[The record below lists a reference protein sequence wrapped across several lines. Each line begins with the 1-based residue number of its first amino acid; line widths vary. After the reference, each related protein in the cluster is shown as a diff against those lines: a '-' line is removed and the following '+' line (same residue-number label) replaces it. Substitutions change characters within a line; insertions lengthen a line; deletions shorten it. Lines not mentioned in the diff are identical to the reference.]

1 MSNHR
6 LALRF
11 LRRDLARSETRLLA
25 LALALALAVM
35 TVSIVSLFV
44 ERARSVMETEAS
56 ALIAADL
63 VLESRDPI
71 PEMWR
76 DRAHALGVQTAE
88 LLEFPSVVSTEHA
101 MQLVQV
107 RAVGEGY
114 PLRGEQRSEAWPEV
128 VNKTAPAAHPL
139 TRPRA
144 GKVWSDPRLPELL
157 SAEGPFQGQLQL
169 GKRTLELERVMVQTA
184 DQAASLFRL
193 SPRILVAIE
202 DIAATGLLGP
212 ASRVRY
218 QLLLAGKPDALAQL
232 RSEVERSDPE
242 AHSIEVEDVRS
253 SRPVIRDALDRVEQ
267 LLRLAAAS
275 ALLLSLIAVLLA
287 SRRFSQRQMDMVAL
301 LRTLGSPR
309 RQLMQLLSLRLLA
322 LGLLASVVG
331 LFLAWLAQPILLWV
345 IEPSLT
351 WQWPTLDRNSAG
363 LGLLTGLLL
372 LLGAALPQILQ
383 LVRTP
388 PLRILRREFTGQ
400 RQRLW
405 EVRLP
410 LLFALGLLLTLQLGH
425 EGLALRFL
433 GGLLLAWL
441 LFAGLAA
448 ALVALLRPLRK
459 HTGGSWRYG
468 LANLSRHP
476 QLTALQ
482 LSGFGLGL
490 SLLLLLG
497 LVRTDLLEAWQDT
510 LPTGT
515 PNQFLIN
522 IQPEEVDGLTQALS
536 DAGLELKGPYPMVR
550 ARFIRL
556 NGVTVREEQFTPGRA
571 QRLALRDFNL
581 SWSTGLPADNRVVA
595 GQWDTQGWSVEA
607 EFAETLGL
615 RLGDEMTFE
624 IAGAQITAPITSLR
638 NLSWDSFQPN
648 FFVLGSPALLQAQPA
663 TYISSFFQQPQQ
675 ASKVRRILR
684 DYPSVTALDL
694 DALLGEVRAIIGRG
708 ARAIEFIAALTLL
721 AGGLVLAA
729 GLQATRDLRLQEV
742 AVLRT
747 LGISR
752 ALLRRAVWAEFAV
765 LGGLAGLL
773 GAGVATAI
781 SASLAKGV
789 FQLPWSPNVSLWLIA
804 VPLSVLALVSL
815 GWRLTR
821 STLNTPPL
829 QLLRQL

>member
-1 MSNHR
+1 MNNTR

-11 LRRDLARSETRLLA
+11 LWRDLARSETRLLA
-25 LALALALAVM
+25 LALVLAVM
-35 TVSIVSLFV
+35 TVSIVTLFV
-44 ERARSVMETEAS
+44 ERARSVMETEAA

-76 DRAHALGVQTAE
+76 ERAHALGIQTAE

-114 PLRGEQRSEAWPEV
+114 PLRGEQRSEVWPDVTKES
-128 VNKTAPAAHPL
+128 TAAASAL
-139 TRPRA
+139 TRPLT

-157 SAEGPFQGQLQL
+157 RAEGPFDGRLQL
-169 GKRTLELERVMVQTA
+169 GKQTLELERVIVQTA

-202 DIAATGLLGP
+202 NIEATGLLGP
-212 ASRVRY
+212 ASRIRY
-218 QLLLAGKPDALAQL
+218 QLLLAGEADSLATL
-232 RSEVERSDPE
+232 RREVERFDPK
-242 AHSIEVEDVRS
+242 ARSIEVEDVRS

-301 LRTLGSPR
+301 LRTLGTQR
-309 RQLMQLLSLRLLA
+309 AQLMQLLSLRLFA
-322 LGLLASVVG
+322 LGLVASLIG
-331 LFLAWLAQPILLWV
+331 LFLAWTAQPILLWV
-345 IEPSLT
+345 IEPSLN
-351 WQWPTLDRNSAG
+351 WQWATLDLYSVSM
-363 LGLLTGLLL
+363 GLLTGLLL
-372 LLGAALPQILQ
+372 LLGAALPQLLQ

-388 PLRILRREFTGQ
+388 PLRILRREFSGQ

-405 EVRLP
+405 EVQLP
-410 LLFALGLLLTLQLGH
+410 LLLALGLLLMLQLGH

-433 GGLLLAWL
+433 GGLVFAWA

-476 QLTALQ
+476 QLTTLQ

-510 LPTGT
+510 LPAGT

-522 IQPEEVDGLTQALS
+522 IQPEEVIGLNKALT
-536 DAGLELKGPYPMVR
+536 DLGLELKGPYPMVR
-550 ARFIRL
+550 ARFITL
-556 NGVTVREEQFTPGRA
+556 NGDAVREEQFTPGRA

-581 SWSTGLPADNRVVA
+581 SWSAILPIDNTVIA
-595 GQWDTQGWSVEA
+595 GQWDAEGWSVEA

-615 RLGDEMTFE
+615 HLGDQMTFE
-624 IAGAQITAPITSLR
+624 IAGSQVSAPITSLR

-648 FFVLGSPALLQAQPA
+648 FFVLGSPELLQTQPA
-663 TYISSFFQQPQQ
+663 TFISSFFQQPQQ
-675 ASKVRRILR
+675 ASEVRRILR

-765 LGGLAGLL
+765 LGGLAGIL

>member
-1 MSNHR
+1 MNNTR

-11 LRRDLARSETRLLA
+11 LWRDLARSETRLLA
-25 LALALALAVM
+25 LALVLAVM
-35 TVSIVSLFV
+35 TVSIVTLFV
-44 ERARSVMETEAS
+44 ERARSAMETEAA

-76 DRAHALGVQTAE
+76 ERAHALGIQTAE

-114 PLRGEQRSEAWPEV
+114 PLRGEQRSEVWPDVTKES
-128 VNKTAPAAHPL
+128 TAAASAL
-139 TRPRA
+139 TRPLT

-157 SAEGPFQGQLQL
+157 RAEGPFDGRLQL
-169 GKRTLELERVMVQTA
+169 GKQTLELERVIVQTA

-202 DIAATGLLGP
+202 NIEATGLLGP
-212 ASRVRY
+212 ASRIRY
-218 QLLLAGKPDALAQL
+218 QLLLAGEADSLATL
-232 RSEVERSDPE
+232 RREVERFDPE
-242 AHSIEVEDVRS
+242 ARSIEVEDVRS

-301 LRTLGSPR
+301 LRTLGTQR
-309 RQLMQLLSLRLLA
+309 AQLMQLLSLRLFA
-322 LGLLASVVG
+322 LGLVASLIG
-331 LFLAWLAQPILLWV
+331 LFLAWTAQPILLWV
-345 IEPSLT
+345 IEPRLN
-351 WQWPTLDRNSAG
+351 WQWATLDLYSVTM
-363 LGLLTGLLL
+363 GLLTGLLL
-372 LLGAALPQILQ
+372 LLGAALPQLLQ

-388 PLRILRREFTGQ
+388 PLRILRREFSGQ

-405 EVRLP
+405 EVQLP
-410 LLFALGLLLTLQLGH
+410 LLLALGLLLMLQLGH

-433 GGLLLAWL
+433 GGLVFAWA

-476 QLTALQ
+476 QLTTLQ

-510 LPTGT
+510 LPAGT

-522 IQPEEVDGLTQALS
+522 IQPEEVIGLNKALT
-536 DAGLELKGPYPMVR
+536 DLGLELKGPYPMVR
-550 ARFIRL
+550 ARFITL
-556 NGVTVREEQFTPGRA
+556 NGEAVREEQFTPGRA

-581 SWSTGLPADNRVVA
+581 SWSAILPIDNTVIA
-595 GQWDTQGWSVEA
+595 GQWDAEGWSVEA

-615 RLGDEMTFE
+615 HLGDQMTFE
-624 IAGAQITAPITSLR
+624 IAGSQVSAPITSLR

-648 FFVLGSPALLQAQPA
+648 FFVLGSPELLQTQPA
-663 TYISSFFQQPQQ
+663 TFISSFFQQPQQ
-675 ASKVRRILR
+675 ASEVRRILR

-765 LGGLAGLL
+765 LGGLAGIL

>member
-1 MSNHR
+1 MNNTR

-11 LRRDLARSETRLLA
+11 LWRDLARSETRLLA
-25 LALALALAVM
+25 LALVLAVM
-35 TVSIVSLFV
+35 TVSIVTLFV
-44 ERARSVMETEAS
+44 ERARSVMETEAA

-76 DRAHALGVQTAE
+76 ERAHALGIQTAE

-114 PLRGEQRSEAWPEV
+114 PLRGEQRSEVWPDVTKES
-128 VNKTAPAAHPL
+128 TAAASAL
-139 TRPRA
+139 TRPLT

-157 SAEGPFQGQLQL
+157 RAEGPFDGRLQL
-169 GKRTLELERVMVQTA
+169 GKQTLELERVIVQTA

-202 DIAATGLLGP
+202 NIEATGLLGP
-212 ASRVRY
+212 ASRIRY
-218 QLLLAGKPDALAQL
+218 QLLLAGEADSLATL
-232 RSEVERSDPE
+232 RREVERFDPE
-242 AHSIEVEDVRS
+242 ARSIEVEDVRS

-301 LRTLGSPR
+301 LRTLGTQR
-309 RQLMQLLSLRLLA
+309 AQLMQLLSLRLFA
-322 LGLLASVVG
+322 LGLVASLIG
-331 LFLAWLAQPILLWV
+331 LFLAWTAQPILLWV
-345 IEPSLT
+345 IEPRLN
-351 WQWPTLDRNSAG
+351 WQWATLDLYSVTM
-363 LGLLTGLLL
+363 GLLTGLLL
-372 LLGAALPQILQ
+372 LLGAALPQLLQ

-388 PLRILRREFTGQ
+388 PLRILRREFSGQ

-405 EVRLP
+405 EVQLP
-410 LLFALGLLLTLQLGH
+410 LLLALGLLLMLQLGH

-433 GGLLLAWL
+433 GGLVFAWA

-476 QLTALQ
+476 QLTTLQ

-510 LPTGT
+510 LPAGT

-522 IQPEEVDGLTQALS
+522 IQPEEVIGLNKALT
-536 DAGLELKGPYPMVR
+536 DLGLELKGPYPMVR
-550 ARFIRL
+550 ARFITL
-556 NGVTVREEQFTPGRA
+556 NGEAVREEQFTPGRA

-581 SWSTGLPADNRVVA
+581 SWSAILPIDNTVIA
-595 GQWDTQGWSVEA
+595 GQWDAEGWSVEA

-615 RLGDEMTFE
+615 HLGDQMTFE
-624 IAGAQITAPITSLR
+624 IAGSQVSAPITSLR

-648 FFVLGSPALLQAQPA
+648 FFVLGSPELLQTQPA
-663 TYISSFFQQPQQ
+663 TFISSFFQQPQQ
-675 ASKVRRILR
+675 ASEVRRILR

-765 LGGLAGLL
+765 LGGLAGIL

>member
-1 MSNHR
+1 MNNTR

-11 LRRDLARSETRLLA
+11 LWRDLARSETRLLA
-25 LALALALAVM
+25 LALVLAVM
-35 TVSIVSLFV
+35 TVSIVTLFV
-44 ERARSVMETEAS
+44 ERARSAMETEAA

-76 DRAHALGVQTAE
+76 ERAHALGIQTAE

-114 PLRGEQRSEAWPEV
+114 PLRGEQRSEVWPDVTKES
-128 VNKTAPAAHPL
+128 TAAASAL
-139 TRPRA
+139 TRPLT

-157 SAEGPFQGQLQL
+157 RAEGPFDGRLQL
-169 GKRTLELERVMVQTA
+169 GKQTLELERVIVQTA

-202 DIAATGLLGP
+202 NIEATGLLGP
-212 ASRVRY
+212 ASRIRY
-218 QLLLAGKPDALAQL
+218 QLLLAGEADSLATL
-232 RSEVERSDPE
+232 RREVERFDPE
-242 AHSIEVEDVRS
+242 ARSIEVEDVRS

-301 LRTLGSPR
+301 LRTLGTQR
-309 RQLMQLLSLRLLA
+309 AQLMQLLSLRLFA
-322 LGLLASVVG
+322 LGLVASLIG
-331 LFLAWLAQPILLWV
+331 LFLAWTAQPILLWV
-345 IEPSLT
+345 IEPSLN
-351 WQWPTLDRNSAG
+351 WQWATLDLYSVSM
-363 LGLLTGLLL
+363 GLLTGLLL
-372 LLGAALPQILQ
+372 LLGAALPQLLQ

-388 PLRILRREFTGQ
+388 PLRILRREFSGQ

-405 EVRLP
+405 EVQLP
-410 LLFALGLLLTLQLGH
+410 LLLALGLLLMLQLGH

-433 GGLLLAWL
+433 GGLVFAWA

-476 QLTALQ
+476 QLTTLQ

-510 LPTGT
+510 LPAGT

-522 IQPEEVDGLTQALS
+522 IQPEEVIGLNKALT
-536 DAGLELKGPYPMVR
+536 DLGLELKGPYPMVR
-550 ARFIRL
+550 ARFITL
-556 NGVTVREEQFTPGRA
+556 NGEAVREEQFTPGRA

-581 SWSTGLPADNRVVA
+581 SWSAILPIDNTVIA
-595 GQWDTQGWSVEA
+595 GQWDAEGWSVEA

-615 RLGDEMTFE
+615 HLGDQMTFE
-624 IAGAQITAPITSLR
+624 IAGSQVSAPITSLR

-648 FFVLGSPALLQAQPA
+648 FFVLGSPELLQTQPA
-663 TYISSFFQQPQQ
+663 TFISSFFQQPQQ
-675 ASKVRRILR
+675 ASEVRRILR

-765 LGGLAGLL
+765 LGGLAGIL

>member
-1 MSNHR
+1 MNNSR

-11 LRRDLARSETRLLA
+11 LWRDLARSETRLLA
-25 LALALALAVM
+25 LALVLAVM
-35 TVSIVSLFV
+35 TVSIVTLFV
-44 ERARSVMETEAS
+44 ERARSVMETEAA

-76 DRAHALGVQTAE
+76 ERAHALGIQTAE

-114 PLRGEQRSEAWPEV
+114 PLRGEQRSEVWPDVTKES
-128 VNKTAPAAHPL
+128 TAAASAL
-139 TRPRA
+139 TRPLT

-157 SAEGPFQGQLQL
+157 RAEGPFDGRLQL
-169 GKRTLELERVMVQTA
+169 GKQTLELERVIVQTA

-202 DIAATGLLGP
+202 NIEATGLLGP
-212 ASRVRY
+212 ASRIRY
-218 QLLLAGKPDALAQL
+218 QLLLAGEADSLATL
-232 RSEVERSDPE
+232 RREVERFDPE
-242 AHSIEVEDVRS
+242 ARSIEVEDVRS

-301 LRTLGSPR
+301 LRTLGTQR
-309 RQLMQLLSLRLLA
+309 AQLMQLLSLRLFA
-322 LGLLASVVG
+322 LGLVASLIG
-331 LFLAWLAQPILLWV
+331 LFLAWTAQPILLWV
-345 IEPSLT
+345 IEPRLN
-351 WQWPTLDRNSAG
+351 WQWATLDLYSVTM
-363 LGLLTGLLL
+363 GLLTGLLL
-372 LLGAALPQILQ
+372 LLGAALPQLLQ

-388 PLRILRREFTGQ
+388 PLRILRREFSGQ

-405 EVRLP
+405 EVQLP
-410 LLFALGLLLTLQLGH
+410 LLLALGLLLMLQLGH

-433 GGLLLAWL
+433 GGLVFAWA

-476 QLTALQ
+476 QLTTLQ

-510 LPTGT
+510 LPAGT

-522 IQPEEVDGLTQALS
+522 IQPEEVIGLNKALT
-536 DAGLELKGPYPMVR
+536 DLGLELKGPYPMVR
-550 ARFIRL
+550 ARFITL
-556 NGVTVREEQFTPGRA
+556 NGEAVREEQFTPGRA

-581 SWSTGLPADNRVVA
+581 SWSAILPIDNTVIA
-595 GQWDTQGWSVEA
+595 GQWDAEGWSVEA

-615 RLGDEMTFE
+615 HLGDQMTFE
-624 IAGAQITAPITSLR
+624 IAGSQVSAPITSLR

-648 FFVLGSPALLQAQPA
+648 FFVLGSPELLQTQPA
-663 TYISSFFQQPQQ
+663 TFISSFFQQPQQ
-675 ASKVRRILR
+675 ASEVRRILR

-765 LGGLAGLL
+765 LGGLAGIL

>member
-1 MSNHR
+1 MSTLR

-25 LALALALAVM
+25 LALVLAVM

-44 ERARSVMETEAS
+44 ERARSVMEAEAA

-71 PEMWR
+71 PDLWR
-76 DRAHALGVQTAE
+76 KRARTLGLQTAE
-88 LLEFPSVVSTEHA
+88 LLEFPSVVSTEQA

-114 PLRGEQRSEAWPEV
+114 PLRGELRSEAWPVSAVEQMGSG
-128 VNKTAPAAHPL
+128 TPA
-139 TRPRA
+139 TRPMP

-157 SAEGPFQGQLQL
+157 GTEGRFDGHVQL
-169 GKRTLELERVMVQTA
+169 GKQTLELKRVLVQSA

-218 QLLLAGKPDALAQL
+218 QLLLAGETDALATL
-232 RSEVERSDPE
+232 RGEVERSDPD
-242 AHSIEVEDVRS
+242 ARSIEVEDVRS
-253 SRPVIRDALDRVEQ
+253 SRPVIRDALERVEQ

-301 LRTLGSPR
+301 LRTLGTQR
-309 RQLMQLLSLRLLA
+309 VHILQLLSLRLLA
-322 LGLLASVVG
+322 LGFIASLIG
-331 LFLAWLAQPILLWV
+331 ISLAWLVQPVLLWV
-345 IEPSLT
+345 IEPSLS
-351 WQWPTLDRNSAG
+351 WQWTGLDLYSASMG
-363 LGLLTGLLL
+363 MLTGLLL

-388 PLRILRREFTGQ
+388 PLRILRREFIGQ

-405 EVRLP
+405 EVQLP
-410 LLFALGLLLTLQLGH
+410 LLLVLGFLLTLQLGH

-448 ALVALLRPLRK
+448 ALVIGLRPLRK

-476 QLTALQ
+476 QLTTLQ

-510 LPTGT
+510 IPAGT

-522 IQPEEVDGLTQALS
+522 IQPEEVANLTQALAR
-536 DAGLELKGPYPMVR
+536 AGLQPKGPYPMVR
-550 ARFIRL
+550 ARFIAL
-556 NGVTVREEQFTPGRA
+556 NGEAVREEQFAPGRA

-581 SWSTGLPADNRVVA
+581 SWSAELPTDNLVVA
-595 GQWDTQGWSVEA
+595 GQWGAEGWSVET

-615 RLGDEMTFE
+615 RLGDQLQFE
-624 IAGAQITAPITSLR
+624 IAGSPITAPITSLR
-638 NLSWDSFQPN
+638 SLSWDSFQPN
-648 FFVLGSPALLQAQPA
+648 FFVLGTPTLLQAQPA
-663 TYISSFFQQPQQ
+663 TFISSFFQEAQQ
-675 ASKVRRILR
+675 ASEVRSILR

-694 DALLGEVRAIIGRG
+694 DALLGEVRGIIGRG

-765 LGGLAGLL
+765 LGGLAGIL

-781 SASLAKGV
+781 SASLAKSV
-789 FQLPWSPNVSLWLIA
+789 FQLPWSLNWNLWLIA
-804 VPLSVLALVSL
+804 VPMSVVALVLL

-829 QLLRQL
+829 QLLREL

>member
-1 MSNHR
+1 MNNSR

-11 LRRDLARSETRLLA
+11 LWRDLARSETRLLA
-25 LALALALAVM
+25 LALVLAVM
-35 TVSIVSLFV
+35 TVSIVTLFV
-44 ERARSVMETEAS
+44 ERARSAMETEAA

-76 DRAHALGVQTAE
+76 ERAHALGIQTAE

-114 PLRGEQRSEAWPEV
+114 PLRGEQRSEVWPDVTKES
-128 VNKTAPAAHPL
+128 TAAASAL
-139 TRPRA
+139 TRPLT

-157 SAEGPFQGQLQL
+157 RAEGPFDGRLQL
-169 GKRTLELERVMVQTA
+169 GKQTLELERVIVQTA

-202 DIAATGLLGP
+202 NIEATGLLGP
-212 ASRVRY
+212 ASRIRY
-218 QLLLAGKPDALAQL
+218 QLLLAGEADSLATL
-232 RSEVERSDPE
+232 RREVERFDPE
-242 AHSIEVEDVRS
+242 ARSIEVEDVRS

-301 LRTLGSPR
+301 LRTLGTQR
-309 RQLMQLLSLRLLA
+309 AQLMQLLSLRLFA
-322 LGLLASVVG
+322 LGLVASLIG
-331 LFLAWLAQPILLWV
+331 LFLAWTAQPILLWV
-345 IEPSLT
+345 IEPRLN
-351 WQWPTLDRNSAG
+351 WQWATLDLYSVTM
-363 LGLLTGLLL
+363 GLLTGLLL
-372 LLGAALPQILQ
+372 LLGAALPQLLQ

-388 PLRILRREFTGQ
+388 PLRILRREFSGQ

-405 EVRLP
+405 EVQLP
-410 LLFALGLLLTLQLGH
+410 LLLALGLLLMLQLGH

-433 GGLLLAWL
+433 GGLVFAWA

-476 QLTALQ
+476 QLTTLQ

-510 LPTGT
+510 LPAGT

-522 IQPEEVDGLTQALS
+522 IQPEEVIGLNKALT
-536 DAGLELKGPYPMVR
+536 DLGLELKGPYPMVR
-550 ARFIRL
+550 ARFITL
-556 NGVTVREEQFTPGRA
+556 NGEAVREEQFTPGRA

-581 SWSTGLPADNRVVA
+581 SWSAILPIDNTVIA
-595 GQWDTQGWSVEA
+595 GQWDAEGWSVEA

-615 RLGDEMTFE
+615 HLGDQMTFE
-624 IAGAQITAPITSLR
+624 IAGSKVSAPITSLR

-648 FFVLGSPALLQAQPA
+648 FFVLGSPELLQTQPA
-663 TYISSFFQQPQQ
+663 TFISSFFQQPQQ
-675 ASKVRRILR
+675 ASEVRRILR

-765 LGGLAGLL
+765 LGGLAGIL

>member
-1 MSNHR
+1 MNNTR

-11 LRRDLARSETRLLA
+11 LWRDLARSETRLLA
-25 LALALALAVM
+25 LALVLAVM
-35 TVSIVSLFV
+35 TVSIVTLFV
-44 ERARSVMETEAS
+44 ERARSAMETEAA

-76 DRAHALGVQTAE
+76 ERAHALGIQTAE

-114 PLRGEQRSEAWPEV
+114 PLRGEQRSEVWPDVTKES
-128 VNKTAPAAHPL
+128 TAAASAL
-139 TRPRA
+139 TRPLT

-157 SAEGPFQGQLQL
+157 RAEGPFDGRLQL
-169 GKRTLELERVMVQTA
+169 GKQTLELERVIVQTA

-202 DIAATGLLGP
+202 NIEATGLLGP
-212 ASRVRY
+212 ASRIRY
-218 QLLLAGKPDALAQL
+218 QLLLAGEADSLATL
-232 RSEVERSDPE
+232 RREVERFDPE
-242 AHSIEVEDVRS
+242 ARSIEVEDVRS

-301 LRTLGSPR
+301 LRTLGTQR
-309 RQLMQLLSLRLLA
+309 AQLMQLLSLRLFA
-322 LGLLASVVG
+322 LGLV
-331 LFLAWLAQPILLWV
+331 AQPILLWV
-345 IEPSLT
+345 IEPRLN
-351 WQWPTLDRNSAG
+351 WQWATLDLYSVTM
-363 LGLLTGLLL
+363 GLLTGLLL
-372 LLGAALPQILQ
+372 LLGAALPQLLQ

-388 PLRILRREFTGQ
+388 PLRILRREFSGQ

-405 EVRLP
+405 VVQLP
-410 LLFALGLLLTLQLGH
+410 LLLALGLLLMLQLGH

-433 GGLLLAWL
+433 GGLVFAWA

-476 QLTALQ
+476 QLTTLQ

-510 LPTGT
+510 LPAGT

-522 IQPEEVDGLTQALS
+522 IQPEEVIGLNKALT
-536 DAGLELKGPYPMVR
+536 DLGLELKGPYPMVR
-550 ARFIRL
+550 ARFITL
-556 NGVTVREEQFTPGRA
+556 NGEAVREEQFTPGRA

-581 SWSTGLPADNRVVA
+581 SWSAILPIDNTVIA
-595 GQWDTQGWSVEA
+595 GQWDAEGWSVEA

-615 RLGDEMTFE
+615 HLGDQMTFE
-624 IAGAQITAPITSLR
+624 IAGSQVSAPITSLR

-648 FFVLGSPALLQAQPA
+648 FFVLGSPELLQTQPA
-663 TYISSFFQQPQQ
+663 TFISSFFQQPQQ
-675 ASKVRRILR
+675 ASEVRRILR

-765 LGGLAGLL
+765 LGGLAGIL

>member
-1 MSNHR
+1 MSNIR

-11 LRRDLARSETRLLA
+11 LRRDLARSETRLLV
-25 LALALALAVM
+25 LALVLAVM
-35 TVSIVSLFV
+35 TVSVVSLFV
-44 ERARSVMETEAS
+44 ERARNVMETEAA

-71 PEMWR
+71 PGLWR
-76 DRAHALGVQTAE
+76 ERAQALGIQTAE

-114 PLRGEQRSEAWPEV
+114 PLRGDMRSEAWPVAETE
-128 VNKTAPAAHPL
+128 NTTSNHAL
-139 TRPRA
+139 TRPLS
-144 GKVWSDPRLPELL
+144 GKLWSDPRLPELL
-157 SAEGPFQGQLQL
+157 RAEGPFDGPLQL
-169 GKRTLELERVMVQTA
+169 GKQTLELERILVQTA
-184 DQAASLFRL
+184 DQAASLFRF
-193 SPRILVAIE
+193 SPRILIAIE
-202 DIAATGLLGP
+202 DIEATGLLGP

-218 QLLLAGKPDALAQL
+218 QLLLAGEADALANL
-232 RSEVERSDPE
+232 RREVERHDPE
-242 AHSIEVEDVRS
+242 ARSIEVEDVRS

-301 LRTLGSPR
+301 LRTLGTQR
-309 RQLMQLLSLRLLA
+309 AQLMQILSLRLLT
-322 LGLLASVVG
+322 LGLVASLIG

-345 IEPSLT
+345 IEPSLD
-351 WQWPTLDRNSAG
+351 WQWVTLDLYSVSM
-363 LGLLTGLLL
+363 GLLTGLLL
-372 LLGAALPQILQ
+372 LLGAALPQLLQ

-388 PLRILRREFTGQ
+388 PLRILRREFSGQ

-410 LLFALGLLLTLQLGH
+410 LLLALGFLLTLQLGH

-448 ALVALLRPLRK
+448 ALVAVLRPLRK

-476 QLTALQ
+476 QLTTLQ

-497 LVRTDLLEAWQDT
+497 LVRTDLLEAWQET
-510 LPTGT
+510 LSAGT

-522 IQPEEVDGLTQALS
+522 IQPEEVGRLTDTLS
-536 DAGLELKGPYPMVR
+536 VAGLELKGPYPMVR
-550 ARFIRL
+550 ARLIAL
-556 NGVTVREEQFTPGRA
+556 NGTPVREEQFSPGRA

-581 SWSTGLPADNRVVA
+581 SWSAALPTDNRVVA
-595 GQWDTQGWSVEA
+595 GQWDTRGWSVEA
-607 EFAETLGL
+607 EFAKTLGL
-615 RLGDEMTFE
+615 RLGDQMTFE
-624 IAGAQITAPITSLR
+624 IAGAQVAAPITSLR

-648 FFVLGSPALLQAQPA
+648 FFVLGSPELLQAQPA

-675 ASKVRRILR
+675 AGEVRRILR

-829 QLLRQL
+829 QLLREL

>member
-1 MSNHR
+1 MNNTR

-11 LRRDLARSETRLLA
+11 LWRDLARSETRLLA
-25 LALALALAVM
+25 LALVLAVM
-35 TVSIVSLFV
+35 TVSIVTLFV
-44 ERARSVMETEAS
+44 ERARSAMETEAA

-76 DRAHALGVQTAE
+76 ERAHALGIQTAE

-114 PLRGEQRSEAWPEV
+114 PLRGEQRSEVWPDVTKES
-128 VNKTAPAAHPL
+128 TAAASAL
-139 TRPRA
+139 TRPLT

-157 SAEGPFQGQLQL
+157 RAEGPFDGRLQL
-169 GKRTLELERVMVQTA
+169 GKQTLELERVIVQTA

-202 DIAATGLLGP
+202 NIEATGLLGP
-212 ASRVRY
+212 ASRIRY
-218 QLLLAGKPDALAQL
+218 QLLLAGEADSLATL
-232 RSEVERSDPE
+232 RREVERFDPE
-242 AHSIEVEDVRS
+242 ARSIEVEDVRS

-301 LRTLGSPR
+301 LRTLGTQR
-309 RQLMQLLSLRLLA
+309 AQLMQLLSLRLFA
-322 LGLLASVVG
+322 LGLVASLIG
-331 LFLAWLAQPILLWV
+331 LFLAWTAQPILLWV
-345 IEPSLT
+345 IEPRLN
-351 WQWPTLDRNSAG
+351 WQWATLDLYSVSM
-363 LGLLTGLLL
+363 GLLTGLLL
-372 LLGAALPQILQ
+372 LLGAALPQLLQ

-388 PLRILRREFTGQ
+388 PLRILRREFSGQ

-405 EVRLP
+405 EVQLP
-410 LLFALGLLLTLQLGH
+410 LLLALGLLLMLQLGH

-433 GGLLLAWL
+433 GGLVFAWA

-476 QLTALQ
+476 QLTTLQ

-510 LPTGT
+510 LPAGT

-522 IQPEEVDGLTQALS
+522 IQPEEVIGLNKALT
-536 DAGLELKGPYPMVR
+536 DLGLELKGPYPMVR
-550 ARFIRL
+550 ARFITL
-556 NGVTVREEQFTPGRA
+556 NGEAVREEQFTPGRA

-581 SWSTGLPADNRVVA
+581 SWSAILPIDNTVIA
-595 GQWDTQGWSVEA
+595 GQWDAEGWSVEA

-615 RLGDEMTFE
+615 HLGDQMTFE
-624 IAGAQITAPITSLR
+624 IAGSQVSAPITSLR

-648 FFVLGSPALLQAQPA
+648 FFVLGSPELLQTQPA
-663 TYISSFFQQPQQ
+663 TFISSFFQQPQQ
-675 ASKVRRILR
+675 ASEVRRILR

-765 LGGLAGLL
+765 LGGLAGIL

>member
-1 MSNHR
+1 MNNTR

-11 LRRDLARSETRLLA
+11 LWRDLARSETRLLA
-25 LALALALAVM
+25 LALVLAVM
-35 TVSIVSLFV
+35 TVSIVTLFV
-44 ERARSVMETEAS
+44 ERARSVMETEAA

-76 DRAHALGVQTAE
+76 ERAHALGIQTAE

-114 PLRGEQRSEAWPEV
+114 PLRGEQRSEVWPDVTKES
-128 VNKTAPAAHPL
+128 TAAASAL
-139 TRPRA
+139 TRPLT

-157 SAEGPFQGQLQL
+157 RAEGPFDGRLQL
-169 GKRTLELERVMVQTA
+169 GKQTLELERVIVQTA

-202 DIAATGLLGP
+202 NIEATGLLGP
-212 ASRVRY
+212 ASRIRY
-218 QLLLAGKPDALAQL
+218 QLLLAGEADSLATL
-232 RSEVERSDPE
+232 RREVERFDPE
-242 AHSIEVEDVRS
+242 ARSIEVEDVRS

-301 LRTLGSPR
+301 LRTLGTQR
-309 RQLMQLLSLRLLA
+309 AQLMQLLSLRLFA
-322 LGLLASVVG
+322 LGLVASLIG
-331 LFLAWLAQPILLWV
+331 LFLAWTAQPILLWV
-345 IEPSLT
+345 IEPRLN
-351 WQWPTLDRNSAG
+351 WQWATLDLYSVSM
-363 LGLLTGLLL
+363 GLLTGLLL
-372 LLGAALPQILQ
+372 LLGAALPQLLQ

-388 PLRILRREFTGQ
+388 PLRILRREFSGQ

-405 EVRLP
+405 EVQLP
-410 LLFALGLLLTLQLGH
+410 LLLALGLLLMLQLGH

-433 GGLLLAWL
+433 GGLVFAWA

-476 QLTALQ
+476 QLTTLQ

-510 LPTGT
+510 LPAGT

-522 IQPEEVDGLTQALS
+522 IQPEEVIGLNKALT
-536 DAGLELKGPYPMVR
+536 DLGLELKGPYPMVR
-550 ARFIRL
+550 ARFITL
-556 NGVTVREEQFTPGRA
+556 NGEAVREEQFTPGRA

-581 SWSTGLPADNRVVA
+581 SWSAILPIDNTVIA
-595 GQWDTQGWSVEA
+595 GQWDAEGWSVEA

-615 RLGDEMTFE
+615 HLGDQMTFE
-624 IAGAQITAPITSLR
+624 IAGSKVSAPITSLR

-648 FFVLGSPALLQAQPA
+648 FFVLGSPELLQTQPA
-663 TYISSFFQQPQQ
+663 TFISSFFQQPQQ
-675 ASKVRRILR
+675 ASEVRRILR

-765 LGGLAGLL
+765 LGGLAGIL

>member
-1 MSNHR
+1 MNNSR

-11 LRRDLARSETRLLA
+11 LWRDLARSETRLLA
-25 LALALALAVM
+25 LALVLAVM
-35 TVSIVSLFV
+35 TVSIVTLFV
-44 ERARSVMETEAS
+44 ERARSAMETEAA

-76 DRAHALGVQTAE
+76 ERAHALGIQTAE

-114 PLRGEQRSEAWPEV
+114 PLRGEQRSEVWPDVTKES
-128 VNKTAPAAHPL
+128 TAAASAL
-139 TRPRA
+139 TRPLT

-157 SAEGPFQGQLQL
+157 RAEGPFDGRLQL
-169 GKRTLELERVMVQTA
+169 GKQTLELERVIVQTA

-202 DIAATGLLGP
+202 NIEATGLLGP
-212 ASRVRY
+212 ASRIRY
-218 QLLLAGKPDALAQL
+218 QLLLAGEADSLATL
-232 RSEVERSDPE
+232 RREVERFDPE
-242 AHSIEVEDVRS
+242 ARSIEVEDVRS

-301 LRTLGSPR
+301 LRTLGTQR
-309 RQLMQLLSLRLLA
+309 AQLMQLLSLRLFA
-322 LGLLASVVG
+322 LGLVASLIG
-331 LFLAWLAQPILLWV
+331 LFLAWTAQPILLWV
-345 IEPSLT
+345 IEPRLN
-351 WQWPTLDRNSAG
+351 WQWATLDLYSVSM
-363 LGLLTGLLL
+363 GLLTGLLL
-372 LLGAALPQILQ
+372 LLGAALPQLLQ

-388 PLRILRREFTGQ
+388 PLRILRREFSGQ

-405 EVRLP
+405 EVQLP
-410 LLFALGLLLTLQLGH
+410 LLLALGLLLMLQLGH

-433 GGLLLAWL
+433 GGLVFAWA

-476 QLTALQ
+476 QLTTLQ

-510 LPTGT
+510 LPAGT

-522 IQPEEVDGLTQALS
+522 IQPEEVIGLNKALT
-536 DAGLELKGPYPMVR
+536 DLGLELKGPYPMVR
-550 ARFIRL
+550 ARFITL
-556 NGVTVREEQFTPGRA
+556 NGEAVREEQFTPGRA

-581 SWSTGLPADNRVVA
+581 SWSAILPIDNTVIA
-595 GQWDTQGWSVEA
+595 GQWDAEGWSVEA

-615 RLGDEMTFE
+615 HLGDQMTFE
-624 IAGAQITAPITSLR
+624 IAGSQVSAPITSLR

-648 FFVLGSPALLQAQPA
+648 FFVLGSPELLQTQPA
-663 TYISSFFQQPQQ
+663 TFISSFFQQPQQ
-675 ASKVRRILR
+675 ASEVRRILR

-765 LGGLAGLL
+765 LGGLAGIL

>member
-1 MSNHR
+1 MNNTR

-11 LRRDLARSETRLLA
+11 LWRDLARSETRLLA
-25 LALALALAVM
+25 LALVLAVM
-35 TVSIVSLFV
+35 TVSIVTLFV
-44 ERARSVMETEAS
+44 ERARSVMETEAA

-76 DRAHALGVQTAE
+76 ERAHALGIQTAE

-114 PLRGEQRSEAWPEV
+114 PLRGEQRSEVWPDVTKES
-128 VNKTAPAAHPL
+128 TAAASAL
-139 TRPRA
+139 TRPLT

-157 SAEGPFQGQLQL
+157 RAEGPFDGRLQL
-169 GKRTLELERVMVQTA
+169 GKQTLELERVIVQTA

-202 DIAATGLLGP
+202 NIEATGLLGP
-212 ASRVRY
+212 ASRIRY
-218 QLLLAGKPDALAQL
+218 QLLLAGEADSLATL
-232 RSEVERSDPE
+232 RREVERFDPE
-242 AHSIEVEDVRS
+242 ARSIEVEDVRS

-301 LRTLGSPR
+301 LRTLGTQR
-309 RQLMQLLSLRLLA
+309 AQLMQLLSLRLFA
-322 LGLLASVVG
+322 LGLVASLIG
-331 LFLAWLAQPILLWV
+331 LFLAWTAQPILLWV
-345 IEPSLT
+345 IEPSLN
-351 WQWPTLDRNSAG
+351 WQWATLDLYSVSM
-363 LGLLTGLLL
+363 GLLTGLLL
-372 LLGAALPQILQ
+372 LLGAALPQLLQ

-388 PLRILRREFTGQ
+388 PLRILRREFSGQ

-405 EVRLP
+405 EVQLP
-410 LLFALGLLLTLQLGH
+410 LLLALGLLLMLQLGH

-433 GGLLLAWL
+433 GGLVFAWA

-476 QLTALQ
+476 QLTTLQ

-510 LPTGT
+510 LPAGT

-522 IQPEEVDGLTQALS
+522 IQPEEVIGLNKALT
-536 DAGLELKGPYPMVR
+536 DLGLELKGPYPMVR
-550 ARFIRL
+550 ARFITL
-556 NGVTVREEQFTPGRA
+556 NGEAVREEQFTPGRA

-581 SWSTGLPADNRVVA
+581 SWSAILPIDNTVIA
-595 GQWDTQGWSVEA
+595 GQWDAEGWSVEA

-615 RLGDEMTFE
+615 HLGDQMTFE
-624 IAGAQITAPITSLR
+624 IAGSQVSAPITSLR

-648 FFVLGSPALLQAQPA
+648 FFVLGSPELLQTQPA
-663 TYISSFFQQPQQ
+663 TFISSFFQQPQQ
-675 ASKVRRILR
+675 ASEVRRILR

-765 LGGLAGLL
+765 LGGLAGIL

>member
-1 MSNHR
+1 MNNSR

-11 LRRDLARSETRLLA
+11 LWRDLARSETRLLA
-25 LALALALAVM
+25 LALVLAVM
-35 TVSIVSLFV
+35 TVSIVTLFV
-44 ERARSVMETEAS
+44 ERARSAMETEAA

-76 DRAHALGVQTAE
+76 ERAHALGIQTAE

-114 PLRGEQRSEAWPEV
+114 PLRGEQRSEVWPDVTKES
-128 VNKTAPAAHPL
+128 TAAASAL
-139 TRPRA
+139 TRPLT

-157 SAEGPFQGQLQL
+157 RAEGPFDGRLQL
-169 GKRTLELERVMVQTA
+169 GKQMLELERVIVQTA

-202 DIAATGLLGP
+202 NIEATGLLGP
-212 ASRVRY
+212 ASRIRY
-218 QLLLAGKPDALAQL
+218 QLLLAGEADSLATL
-232 RSEVERSDPE
+232 RREVERFDPE
-242 AHSIEVEDVRS
+242 ARSIEVEDVRS

-301 LRTLGSPR
+301 LRTLGTQR
-309 RQLMQLLSLRLLA
+309 AQLMQLLSLRLFA
-322 LGLLASVVG
+322 LGLVASLIG
-331 LFLAWLAQPILLWV
+331 LFLAWTAQPILLWV
-345 IEPSLT
+345 IEPRLN
-351 WQWPTLDRNSAG
+351 WQWATLDLYSVSM
-363 LGLLTGLLL
+363 GLLTGLLL
-372 LLGAALPQILQ
+372 LLGAALPQLLQ

-388 PLRILRREFTGQ
+388 PLRILRREFSGQ

-405 EVRLP
+405 EVQLP
-410 LLFALGLLLTLQLGH
+410 LLLALGLLLMLQLGH

-433 GGLLLAWL
+433 GGLVFAWA

-476 QLTALQ
+476 QLTTLQ

-510 LPTGT
+510 LPAGT

-522 IQPEEVDGLTQALS
+522 IQPEEVIGLNKALT
-536 DAGLELKGPYPMVR
+536 DLGLELKGPYPMVR
-550 ARFIRL
+550 ARFITL
-556 NGVTVREEQFTPGRA
+556 NGEAVREEQFTPGRA

-581 SWSTGLPADNRVVA
+581 SWSAILPIDNTVIA
-595 GQWDTQGWSVEA
+595 GQWDAEGWSVEA

-615 RLGDEMTFE
+615 HLGDQMTFE
-624 IAGAQITAPITSLR
+624 IAGSQVSAPITSLR

-648 FFVLGSPALLQAQPA
+648 FFVLGSPELLQTQPA
-663 TYISSFFQQPQQ
+663 TFISSFFQQPQQ
-675 ASKVRRILR
+675 ASEVRRILR

-765 LGGLAGLL
+765 LGGLAGIL

>member
-1 MSNHR
+1 MNNTR

-11 LRRDLARSETRLLA
+11 LWRDLARSETRLLA
-25 LALALALAVM
+25 LALVLAVM
-35 TVSIVSLFV
+35 TVSIVTLFV
-44 ERARSVMETEAS
+44 ERARSVMETEAA

-76 DRAHALGVQTAE
+76 ERAHALGIQTAE

-114 PLRGEQRSEAWPEV
+114 PLRGEQRSEVWPDVTKES
-128 VNKTAPAAHPL
+128 TAAASAL
-139 TRPRA
+139 TRPLT

-157 SAEGPFQGQLQL
+157 RAEGPFDGRLQL
-169 GKRTLELERVMVQTA
+169 GKQTLELERVIVQTA

-202 DIAATGLLGP
+202 NIEATGLLGP
-212 ASRVRY
+212 ASRIRY
-218 QLLLAGKPDALAQL
+218 QLLLAGEADSLATL
-232 RSEVERSDPE
+232 RREVERFDPE
-242 AHSIEVEDVRS
+242 ARSIEVEDVRS

-301 LRTLGSPR
+301 LRTLGTQR
-309 RQLMQLLSLRLLA
+309 AQLMQLLSLRLFA
-322 LGLLASVVG
+322 LGLVASLIG
-331 LFLAWLAQPILLWV
+331 LFLAWTAQPILLWV
-345 IEPSLT
+345 IEPRLN
-351 WQWPTLDRNSAG
+351 WQWATLDLYSVTM
-363 LGLLTGLLL
+363 GLLTGLLL
-372 LLGAALPQILQ
+372 LLGAALPQLLQ

-388 PLRILRREFTGQ
+388 PLRILRREFSGQ

-405 EVRLP
+405 EVQLP
-410 LLFALGLLLTLQLGH
+410 LLLALGLLLMLQLGH

-433 GGLLLAWL
+433 GGLVFAWA

-476 QLTALQ
+476 QLTTLQ

-510 LPTGT
+510 LPAGT

-522 IQPEEVDGLTQALS
+522 IQPEEVIGLNKALT
-536 DAGLELKGPYPMVR
+536 DLGLELKGPYPMVR
-550 ARFIRL
+550 ARFITL
-556 NGVTVREEQFTPGRA
+556 NGEAVREEQFTPGRA

-581 SWSTGLPADNRVVA
+581 SWSAILPIDNTVIA
-595 GQWDTQGWSVEA
+595 GQWDAEGWSVEA

-615 RLGDEMTFE
+615 HLGDQMTFE
-624 IAGAQITAPITSLR
+624 IAGSKVSAPITSLR

-648 FFVLGSPALLQAQPA
+648 FFVLGSPELLQTQPA
-663 TYISSFFQQPQQ
+663 TFISSFFQQPQQ
-675 ASKVRRILR
+675 ASEVRRILR

-765 LGGLAGLL
+765 LGGLAGIL

>member
-1 MSNHR
+1 MNNSR

-11 LRRDLARSETRLLA
+11 LWRDLARSETRLLA
-25 LALALALAVM
+25 LALVLAVM
-35 TVSIVSLFV
+35 TVSIVTLFV
-44 ERARSVMETEAS
+44 ERARSAMETEAA

-76 DRAHALGVQTAE
+76 ERAHALGIQTAE

-114 PLRGEQRSEAWPEV
+114 PLRGEQRSEVWPDVTKES
-128 VNKTAPAAHPL
+128 TAAASAL
-139 TRPRA
+139 TRPLT

-157 SAEGPFQGQLQL
+157 RAEGPFDGRLQL
-169 GKRTLELERVMVQTA
+169 GKQTLELERVIVQTA

-202 DIAATGLLGP
+202 NIEATGLLGP
-212 ASRVRY
+212 ASRIRY
-218 QLLLAGKPDALAQL
+218 QLLLAGEADSLATL
-232 RSEVERSDPE
+232 RREVERFDPE
-242 AHSIEVEDVRS
+242 ARSIEVEDVRS

-301 LRTLGSPR
+301 LRTLGTQR
-309 RQLMQLLSLRLLA
+309 AQLMQLLSLRLFA
-322 LGLLASVVG
+322 LGLVASLIG
-331 LFLAWLAQPILLWV
+331 LFLAWTAQPILLWV
-345 IEPSLT
+345 IEPRLN
-351 WQWPTLDRNSAG
+351 WQWATLDLYSVTM
-363 LGLLTGLLL
+363 GLLTGLLL
-372 LLGAALPQILQ
+372 LLGAALPQLLQ

-388 PLRILRREFTGQ
+388 PLRILRREFSGQ

-405 EVRLP
+405 EVQLP
-410 LLFALGLLLTLQLGH
+410 LLLALGLLLMLQLGH

-433 GGLLLAWL
+433 GGLVFAWA

-476 QLTALQ
+476 QLTTLQ

-510 LPTGT
+510 LPAGT

-522 IQPEEVDGLTQALS
+522 IQPEEVIGLNKALT
-536 DAGLELKGPYPMVR
+536 DLGLELKGPYPMVR
-550 ARFIRL
+550 ARFITL
-556 NGVTVREEQFTPGRA
+556 NGEAVREEQFTPGRA

-581 SWSTGLPADNRVVA
+581 SWSAILPIDNTVIA
-595 GQWDTQGWSVEA
+595 GQWDAEGWSVEA

-615 RLGDEMTFE
+615 HLGDQMTFE
-624 IAGAQITAPITSLR
+624 IAGSQVSAPITSLR

-648 FFVLGSPALLQAQPA
+648 FFVLGSPELLQTQPA
-663 TYISSFFQQPQQ
+663 TFISSFFQQPQQ
-675 ASKVRRILR
+675 ASEVRRILR

-765 LGGLAGLL
+765 LGGLAGIL

>member
-1 MSNHR
+1 MNNTR

-11 LRRDLARSETRLLA
+11 LWRDLARSETRLLA
-25 LALALALAVM
+25 LALVLAVM
-35 TVSIVSLFV
+35 TVSIVTLFV
-44 ERARSVMETEAS
+44 ERARSAMETEAA

-76 DRAHALGVQTAE
+76 ERAHALGIQTAE

-114 PLRGEQRSEAWPEV
+114 PLRGEQRSEVWPDVTKES
-128 VNKTAPAAHPL
+128 TAAASAL
-139 TRPRA
+139 TRPLT

-157 SAEGPFQGQLQL
+157 RAEGPFDGRLQL
-169 GKRTLELERVMVQTA
+169 GKQMLELERVIVQTA

-202 DIAATGLLGP
+202 NIEATGLLGP
-212 ASRVRY
+212 ASRIRY
-218 QLLLAGKPDALAQL
+218 QLLLAGEADSLATL
-232 RSEVERSDPE
+232 RREVERFDPE
-242 AHSIEVEDVRS
+242 ARSIEVEDVRS

-301 LRTLGSPR
+301 LRTLGTQR
-309 RQLMQLLSLRLLA
+309 AQLMQLLSLRLFA
-322 LGLLASVVG
+322 LGLVASLIG
-331 LFLAWLAQPILLWV
+331 LFLAWTAQPILLWV
-345 IEPSLT
+345 IEPRLN
-351 WQWPTLDRNSAG
+351 WQWATLDLYSVSM
-363 LGLLTGLLL
+363 GLLTGLLL
-372 LLGAALPQILQ
+372 LLGAALPQLLQ

-388 PLRILRREFTGQ
+388 PLRILRREFSGQ

-405 EVRLP
+405 EVQLP
-410 LLFALGLLLTLQLGH
+410 LLLALGLLLMLQLGH

-433 GGLLLAWL
+433 GGLVFAWA

-476 QLTALQ
+476 QLTTLQ

-510 LPTGT
+510 LPAGT

-522 IQPEEVDGLTQALS
+522 IQPEEVIGLNKALT
-536 DAGLELKGPYPMVR
+536 DLGLELKGPYPMVR
-550 ARFIRL
+550 ARFITL
-556 NGVTVREEQFTPGRA
+556 NGEAVREEQFTPGRA

-581 SWSTGLPADNRVVA
+581 SWSAILPIDNTVIA
-595 GQWDTQGWSVEA
+595 GQWDAEGWSVEA

-615 RLGDEMTFE
+615 HLGDQMTFE
-624 IAGAQITAPITSLR
+624 IAGSQVSAPITSLR

-648 FFVLGSPALLQAQPA
+648 FFVLGSPELLQTQPA
-663 TYISSFFQQPQQ
+663 TFISSFFQQPQQ
-675 ASKVRRILR
+675 ASEVRRILR

-765 LGGLAGLL
+765 LGGLAGIL

>member
-1 MSNHR
+1 MNNTR

-11 LRRDLARSETRLLA
+11 LWRDLARSETRLLA
-25 LALALALAVM
+25 LALVLAVM
-35 TVSIVSLFV
+35 TVSIVTLFV
-44 ERARSVMETEAS
+44 ERARSAMETEAA

-76 DRAHALGVQTAE
+76 ERAHALGIQTAE
-88 LLEFPSVVSTEHA
+88 LLEFPSVVSTKHA

-114 PLRGEQRSEAWPEV
+114 PLRGEQRSEVWPDVTKES
-128 VNKTAPAAHPL
+128 TAAASAL
-139 TRPRA
+139 TRPLT

-157 SAEGPFQGQLQL
+157 RAEGPFDGRLKL
-169 GKRTLELERVMVQTA
+169 GKQTLELERVIVQTA

-202 DIAATGLLGP
+202 NIEATGLLGP
-212 ASRVRY
+212 ASRIRY
-218 QLLLAGKPDALAQL
+218 QLLLAGEADSLATL
-232 RSEVERSDPE
+232 RREVERFDPE
-242 AHSIEVEDVRS
+242 ARSIEVEDVRS

-301 LRTLGSPR
+301 LRTLGTQR
-309 RQLMQLLSLRLLA
+309 AQLMQLLSLRLFA
-322 LGLLASVVG
+322 LGLVASLIG
-331 LFLAWLAQPILLWV
+331 LFLAWTAQPILLWV
-345 IEPSLT
+345 IEPSLN
-351 WQWPTLDRNSAG
+351 WQWATLDLYSVSM
-363 LGLLTGLLL
+363 GLLTGLLL
-372 LLGAALPQILQ
+372 LLGAALPQLLQ

-388 PLRILRREFTGQ
+388 PLRILRREFSGQ

-405 EVRLP
+405 EVQLP
-410 LLFALGLLLTLQLGH
+410 LLLALGLLLMLQLGH

-433 GGLLLAWL
+433 GGLVFAWA
-441 LFAGLAA
+441 LFAVLAA

-476 QLTALQ
+476 QLTTLQ

-497 LVRTDLLEAWQDT
+497 LVRMDLLEAWQDT
-510 LPTGT
+510 LPEGT

-522 IQPEEVDGLTQALS
+522 IQPEEVIGLNKALT
-536 DAGLELKGPYPMVR
+536 DLGLELKGPYPMVR
-550 ARFIRL
+550 ARFITL
-556 NGVTVREEQFTPGRA
+556 NGEAVREEQFTPGRA

-581 SWSTGLPADNRVVA
+581 SWSAILPIDNTVIA
-595 GQWDTQGWSVEA
+595 GQWDAEGWSVEA

-615 RLGDEMTFE
+615 HLGDQMTFE
-624 IAGAQITAPITSLR
+624 IAGSQVSAPITSLR

-648 FFVLGSPALLQAQPA
+648 FFVLGSPELLQTQPA
-663 TYISSFFQQPQQ
+663 TFISSFFQQPQQ
-675 ASKVRRILR
+675 ASEVRRILR

-765 LGGLAGLL
+765 LGGLAGIL

>member
-1 MSNHR
+1 MSNSG

-11 LRRDLARSETRLLA
+11 LWRDLARSETRLLA
-25 LALALALAVM
+25 LALVLAVM
-35 TVSIVSLFV
+35 TVSIVTLFV
-44 ERARSVMETEAS
+44 ERARSVMETEAA

-71 PEMWR
+71 PDSWR
-76 DRAHALGVQTAE
+76 ERAHALGIQTAE

-114 PLRGEQRSEAWPEV
+114 PLRGEQRSEAWPAV
-128 VNKTAPAAHPL
+128 TNASTTAAPAL
-139 TRPRA
+139 TRPLS

-157 SAEGPFQGQLQL
+157 RAEGPFDGRLQL
-169 GKRTLELERVMVQTA
+169 GKQTLQLERILVQTA

-202 DIAATGLLGP
+202 DIEATGLLGP

-218 QLLLAGKPDALAQL
+218 QLLLAGEMDALATL

-242 AHSIEVEDVRS
+242 ARSIEVEDVRS

-301 LRTLGSPR
+301 LRTLGTQR
-309 RQLMQLLSLRLLA
+309 AQLLQLLSLRLLA
-322 LGLLASVVG
+322 LGLLASLIG
-331 LFLAWLAQPILLWV
+331 LLFAWMAQPILLWV
-345 IEPSLT
+345 IEPSLN
-351 WQWPTLDRNSAG
+351 WQWATLDLYSVSM
-363 LGLLTGLLL
+363 GLLTGLLL
-372 LLGAALPQILQ
+372 LLGAALPQLLQ

-405 EVRLP
+405 EVQLP

-425 EGLALRFL
+425 EGLAVRFL

-448 ALVALLRPLRK
+448 VLVVLLRPLRK

-476 QLTALQ
+476 KLTTLQ

-497 LVRTDLLEAWQDT
+497 LVRTDLLQAWQDT
-510 LPTGT
+510 LPKGT

-522 IQPEEVDGLTQALS
+522 IQPEEVADLSNALK
-536 DAGLELKGPYPMVR
+536 ATGLELQGPYPMVR
-550 ARFIRL
+550 ARFIAL
-556 NGVTVREEQFTPGRA
+556 NGEPVREEQFTPGRA

-581 SWSTGLPADNRVVA
+581 SWSADLPTDNTVVA

-615 RLGDEMTFE
+615 RMGDLLQFD
-624 IAGAQITAPITSLR
+624 IAGSSITAPITSLR

-648 FFVLGSPALLQAQPA
+648 FFVLGSPELLQTQPA
-663 TYISSFFQQPQQ
+663 TFISSFFQRPEQ
-675 ASKVRRILR
+675 ASDVRSILR
-684 DYPSVTALDL
+684 NYPSVTALDL

-765 LGGLAGLL
+765 LGGLAGFL